1 MFRALLALALLCAL
15 AVFGLSPT
23 RAQSGIQRCV
33 DAQGRVVF
41 TDGDCSAANAL
52 PQPAPSA
59 SGSAPATT
67 ANART
72 CALSRDDLLYGVRA
86 ALEAQDVNHLAA
98 YYLWTGMGTREA
110 YSLMDRLSSFSER
123 PLMDAQLVSSAPED
137 IDEDLPES
145 AMNSA
150 EQSLREMPQPPAP
163 EAAYADSFAMQ
174 GLDPDAS
181 ALLPRS
187 PPASPLQPASRR
199 RGPDRLRVDQVRGE
213 GDAEAVTTYFRI
225 VPAAGCWWIRY

>member
-1 MFRALLALALLCAL
+1 
-15 AVFGLSPT
+15 
-23 RAQSGIQRCV
+23 
-33 DAQGRVVF
+33 
-41 TDGDCSAANAL
+41 
-52 PQPAPSA
+52 
-59 SGSAPATT
+59 
-67 ANART
+67 
-72 CALSRDDLLYGVRA
+72 LSRDDLLYGVRA

-150 EQSLREMPQPPAP
+150 EESLREMPEPPEASDAVADPFAAEDFPRDDDASLPAP
-163 EAAYADSFAMQ
+163 PP
-174 GLDPDAS
+174 L
-181 ALLPRS
+181 RS
-187 PPASPLQPASRR
+187 RPHR